1 MTLTILD
8 GSTFCICADDGAI
21 HEGAHGFYADDTR
34 FLSRLALTINGE
46 RPKPLSAGKVEYFA
60 AAFFLRNA
68 PAGGLAADELLIRR
82 ERFVTDDLQEHIVVT
97 NLAGDPVTVEL
108 AVELAAD
115 FADILSIKQH
125 DFALGDPERAPAL
138 PAPIALLPGATAR
151 AAHLQAPSG
160 ELATD
165 VRSSRAA
172 LVSGSALWY
181 ALELAPHAEWD
192 VRLTFRPLTGRVLPG
207 RTPRARHFGEQRTR
221 IRRSLR
227 AWNMHVPQLGA
238 SWGDLGKAYARS
250 VSDLAA
256 LRMRGSDG
264 VGLLPAAGMPWF
276 MTVFGRDTII
286 TCLQTLVFGPE
297 LAHTALRV
305 LTDLQAE
312 HDDASI
318 DAEPGKIIHE
328 LRRGRAAEVWFPRY
342 YGTVDATP
350 LFLVLLS
357 ETWRWTAD
365 DELVRELEPAL
376 RLALR
381 WIDEFGDRDGDGFV
395 EFLRR
400 SDHGLAVQSWKDSPD
415 SQRFADGRIAEGAV
429 APSEVQGYV
438 YDAKLRCAEL
448 ARAVLGDV
456 PLAERLER
464 EAGELRERFDRAYWV
479 ERSGGF
485 YALALDGRKRPV
497 DSRCSN
503 MGHLLWSGIVPD
515 ARVAD
520 VARTLLEPPLWSGWG
535 VRTMSAEDEAY
546 RPLAY
551 HNGTVWPHDNSLIAH
566 GLALRG
572 EFDASLR
579 ILRSMLEAS
588 RFFDGS
594 LPEVFAGLARRDT
607 PFPVAYPTASRPQAW
622 AAGAPVLLLRV
633 LLGLEP
639 DPHARTLAVRSERL
653 PDWAGELTLAGLP
666 AFGRRFDVHVRNGRV
681 ELADAVEPGLD
692 ARVRG

>member
-21 HEGAHGFYADDTR
+21 HEGSHGFYADDTR

-46 RPKPLSAGKVEYFA
+46 RPMPLSAGKVEYFA
-60 AAFFLRNA
+60 AAFFLRN
-68 PAGGLAADELLIRR
+68 PPVGGLRADELLIRS

-97 NLAGDPVTVEL
+97 NLTGDPVTVEL
-108 AVELAAD
+108 TVELASD

-125 DFALGDPERAPAL
+125 DFALGDPSRASAL
-138 PAPIALLPGATAR
+138 PPPVALVPGATAR
-151 AAHLQAPSG
+151 AAHLHDPAG
-160 ELATD
+160 KLTTD

-172 LVSGSALWY
+172 LVSGSALWF
-181 ALELAPHAEWD
+181 ALELGPHAEWD
-192 VRLTFRPLTGRVLPG
+192 VRLTFRPRTGRVRPG
-207 RTPRARHFGEQRTR
+207 RTPRARHFGEQRDR
-221 IRRSLR
+221 IRRSLQ
-227 AWNMHVPQLGA
+227 AWNLHVPQLRA
-238 SWGDLGKAYARS
+238 QWGDLGQAYARS

-297 LAHTALRV
+297 LAHTALHV
-305 LTDLQAE
+305 LTELQAE
-312 HDDASI
+312 RDDPAI

-357 ETWRWTAD
+357 ETWRWTRD
-365 DELVRELEPAL
+365 DALVRELEPAL
-376 RLALR
+376 RRALR
-381 WIDEFGDRDGDGFV
+381 WIDEFGDLDGDGLV
-395 EFLRR
+395 EFQRR
-400 SDHGLAVQSWKDSPD
+400 SSHGLEVQSWKDSPD
-415 SQRFADGRIAEGAV
+415 SQRFADGRIAEGPV
-429 APSEVQGYV
+429 APCEVQGYV

-448 ARAVLGDV
+448 ARMVLGDL

-464 EAGELRERFDRAYWV
+464 EAAELRERFDRAFWV
-479 ERSGGF
+479 ERNGGF

-572 EFDASLR
+572 EFDSSLR
-579 ILRSMLEAS
+579 ILRSMIEAS
-588 RFFDGS
+588 GFFDGG
-594 LPEVFAGLARRDT
+594 LPEVFAGLPRRDT

-639 DPHARTLAVRSERL
+639 DPHGRTLAVRSDRL
-653 PDWAGELTLAGLP
+653 PRWAGDLTLAGLH
-666 AFGRRFDVHVRNGRV
+666 AFGKRFDVHLRDGRV
-681 ELADAVEPGLD
+681 ELETAAEDSD

>member
-21 HEGAHGFYADDTR
+21 REGSQGFYADDTR

-46 RPKPLSAGKVEYFA
+46 QPMPLSTGKVEYFA
-60 AAFFLRNA
+60 AAFFLRNP
-68 PAGGLAADELLIRR
+68 PAGGLKPDELLIRR
-82 ERFVTDDLQEHIVVT
+82 ERFVTDDLQEHLVVT
-97 NLAGDPVTVEL
+97 NLAGDAVTVEL
-108 AVELAAD
+108 AIELEAD
-115 FADILSIKQH
+115 FADILSIKHH
-125 DFALGDPERAPAL
+125 DFALGDP
-138 PAPIALLPGATAR
+138 AR
-151 AAHLQAPSG
+151 AAALPPPVALVAGANARMAHLHDPAGVLST
-160 ELATD
+160 E
-165 VRSSRAA
+165 VRSSRST
-172 LVSGSALWY
+172 LVSASALWF
-181 ALELAPHAEWD
+181 ALELGPHAEWD
-192 VRLTFRPLTGRVLPG
+192 VRLTFRPGTGRVRPG
-207 RTPRARHFGEQRTR
+207 RTPRARHFGEQRART
-221 IRRSLR
+221 RRSLQ
-227 AWNMHVPQLGA
+227 AWNLRVPQLA
-238 SWGDLGKAYARS
+238 ATWGDLGQAYARS

-276 MTVFGRDTII
+276 MTVFGRDTVI

-305 LTDLQAE
+305 LAELQAE

-342 YGTVDATP
+342 YGTSDATP

-357 ETWRWTAD
+357 ETWRWTRD
-365 DELVRELEPAL
+365 DDLVRELEPAM

-400 SDHGLAVQSWKDSPD
+400 SEHGLEVQSWKDSPD
-415 SQRFADGRIAEGAV
+415 SQRFADGRIAEGPV
-429 APSEVQGYV
+429 AASEVQGYV

-448 ARAVLGDV
+448 ARAVLGDGG
-456 PLAERLER
+456 LAERLES
-464 EAGELRERFDRAYWV
+464 EAAELRVRFDRAFWV
-479 ERSGGF
+479 ESGGGF

-515 ARVAD
+515 ARVGD
-520 VARTLLEPPLWSGWG
+520 VARMLMQPPLWSGWG
-535 VRTMSAEDEAY
+535 VRTMSDEDEAY
-546 RPLAY
+546 RPLGY

-572 EFDASLR
+572 ESEAALL

-588 RFFDGS
+588 RWFDGG

-639 DPHARTLAVRSERL
+639 DPHGRTLAVRSDRL
-653 PDWAGELTLAGLP
+653 PDWTGDLTLTGLP
-666 AFGRRFDVHVRNGRV
+666 AFGKRFDVHLRDGHV
-681 ELADAVEPGLD
+681 ELAPRL
-692 ARVRG
+692 R

>member
-21 HEGAHGFYADDTR
+21 IEGAHGLYADDTR
-34 FLSRLALTINGE
+34 FLSRLALRVNGE
-46 RPKPLSAGKVEYFA
+46 PPMPLSAGKVEYFA
-60 AAFFLRNA
+60 AAFFLRN
-68 PAGGLAADELLIRR
+68 PVAGGLGADELLIRD
-82 ERFVTDDLQEHIVVT
+82 ERFVTDDLQEHVVVA
-97 NLAGDPVTVEL
+97 NLAGDAVTVEL
-108 AVELAAD
+108 AIELASD
-115 FADILSIKQH
+115 FADILSIKHH
-125 DFALGDPERAPAL
+125 DFALGDPGLAAAL
-138 PAPIALLPGATAR
+138 PPPVALSAGETAHVAYLRDPGGVLST
-151 AAHLQAPSG
+151 
-160 ELATD
+160 E

-172 LVSGSALWY
+172 LVAGSALWF
-181 ALELAPHAEWD
+181 ALELGPHAEWD
-192 VRLTFRPLTGRVLPG
+192 VRLTFRAQSGRARPG

-221 IRRSLR
+221 IQRSLG
-227 AWNMHVPQLGA
+227 AWNIHVPQLRA
-238 SWGDLGKAYARS
+238 SWPELAQSYARS

-276 MTVFGRDTII
+276 MTVFGRDTVI

-297 LAHTALRV
+297 LAHTALRA
-305 LTDLQAE
+305 LAELQAE

-342 YGTVDATP
+342 YGSVDSTP

-365 DELVRELEPAL
+365 DALVRELEPAM
-376 RLALR
+376 RMALR
-381 WIDEFGDRDGDGFV
+381 WIDESGDRDGDGFV

-400 SDHGLAVQSWKDSPD
+400 SPNGLAVQSWKDSPD
-415 SQRFADGRIAEGAV
+415 SQRFADGRIADGPIA
-429 APSEVQGYV
+429 ASEVQGYV
-438 YDAKLRCAEL
+438 YDAKRRCAEL
-448 ARAVLGDV
+448 ARAVLGDQA
-456 PLAERLER
+456 LAERLER
-464 EAGELRERFDRAYWV
+464 EADELRERFDRAFWV
-479 ERSGGF
+479 EPGGF
-485 YALALDGRKRPV
+485 YALALDDAKQPV

-520 VARTLLEPPLWSGWG
+520 VARTLLAPPLWSGWG
-535 VRTMSAEDEAY
+535 VRTMSSEDEAY

-551 HNGTVWPHDNSLIAH
+551 HNGTVWPHDNSLCAH
-566 GLALRG
+566 GLSLRG
-572 EFDASLR
+572 QSEASLR
-579 ILRSMLEAS
+579 IVRSLLEAA
-588 RFFDGS
+588 RFFDGG
-594 LPEVFAGLARRDT
+594 LPEVFAGLPRRDT

-639 DPHARTLAVRSERL
+639 DPVERALSVRSERL
-653 PDWAGELTLAGLP
+653 PEWAGHLTLAGLP
-666 AFGRRFDVHVRNGRV
+666 AFGSRFDVHLREGHV
-681 ELADAVEPGLD
+681 EIVAAVEDSSAAL
-692 ARVRG
+692 RG

>member
-21 HEGAHGFYADDTR
+21 SEGAHGFYADDTR
-34 FLSRLALTINGE
+34 FLSRLALRINGQ
-46 RPKPLSAGKVEYFA
+46 RPMPLSAGKVEYFA
-60 AAFFLRNA
+60 AAFFLRN
-68 PAGGLAADELLIRR
+68 PPVGGLGADELLIRS

-97 NLAGDPVTVEL
+97 NLAGAAVTLEL
-108 AVELAAD
+108 AVELASD
-115 FADILSIKQH
+115 FADILSIKHH
-125 DFALGDPERAPAL
+125 DFALGDPELAAAL
-138 PAPIALLPGATAR
+138 PTPVELIAGTTAR
-151 AAHLQAPSG
+151 AAHLRDPAGVLS
-160 ELATD
+160 TD
-165 VRSSRAA
+165 VRSSRDA
-172 LVSGSALWY
+172 LVSGSALRF
-181 ALELAPHAEWD
+181 ALELGPHAEWD
-192 VRLTFRPLTGRVLPG
+192 ARLTFRPHTGRARPG

-221 IRRSLR
+221 IKRSLK
-227 AWNMHVPQLGA
+227 AWNMHVPQLHA
-238 SWGDLGKAYARS
+238 SWPDLGQAYARS

-276 MTVFGRDTII
+276 MTVFGRDTVI

-297 LAHTALRV
+297 LAHTALHV
-305 LTDLQAE
+305 LAELQAE
-312 HDDASI
+312 HDDPSI

-357 ETWRWTAD
+357 ETWRWTGD
-365 DELVRELEPAL
+365 DALVRELEPAM
-376 RLALR
+376 RMALR

-400 SDHGLAVQSWKDSPD
+400 SDHGLVVQSWKDSPD
-415 SQRFADGRIAEGAV
+415 SQRFADGRIAEGPIA
-429 APSEVQGYV
+429 ASEVQGYV
-438 YDAKLRCAEL
+438 YDAKRRCAEL
-448 ARAVLGDV
+448 AREVLGDV
-456 PLAERLER
+456 ALAERLER
-464 EAGELRERFDRAYWV
+464 DAGELRERFDRAFWV

-485 YALALDGRKRPV
+485 YALALDGDKQPV

-515 ARVAD
+515 QRVAD

-535 VRTMSAEDEAY
+535 VRTMSAEDDAY
-546 RPLAY
+546 RPLGY

-566 GLALRG
+566 GLSLRG
-572 EFDASLR
+572 ESEASLR
-579 ILRSMLEAS
+579 ILRSMLEAA
-588 RFFDGS
+588 RFFDGG
-594 LPEVFAGLARRDT
+594 LPEVFAGLPRRDT

-639 DPHARTLAVRSERL
+639 NPRERKLAARAEPL
-653 PDWAGELTLAGLP
+653 PEWAGELTLTGLP
-666 AFGRRFDVHVRNGRV
+666 AFGKRFDVRLREGRV
-681 ELADAVEPGLD
+681 EVVVAAED
-692 ARVRG
+692 